1 MNRRTF
7 DLIILMVILVQP
19 AKGLVKIAA
28 RRWSQES
35 TGPMGTIGDAVQ
47 VAL

>member
-1 MNRRTF
+1 MNRKVF
-7 DLIILMVILVQP
+7 DLIVVVGLLMHP
-19 AKGLVKIAA
+19 AVGLVRMSAK
-28 RRWSQES
+28 RWSVES